1 MDKNSLS
8 RISNSETCQ
17 IRELD
22 AKHLDPWNI
31 GNWKDWEFCQGNYR
45 KIYSIDTNIPRK
57 ELFLVNGFMKQIN
70 AESKKK
76 DQFILATKLPI
87 VLEKKKKYDS
97 LIFSIFDTKS
107 TITREYTIQYKWV
120 NDKEVKVINGFRTRS
135 ELEDNVLET
144 GYNID
149 RYNQMGRKMA
159 SYYLDLD
166 HPEYTDYPMNPDLY
180 SYTNTPNNLYRKTD
194 KIPERSGTFNAHLF
208 VSPY

>member
-1 MDKNSLS
+1 MS
-8 RISNSETCQ
+8 RISKTEVCE

-31 GNWKDWEFCQGNYR
+31 GNWKDWEFCQGSYR
-45 KIYSIDTNIPRK
+45 KIYSIDTNIDRK
-57 ELFLVNGFMKQIN
+57 ELYLINRFVKEMN
-70 AESKKK
+70 AESKKEH
-76 DQFILATKLPI
+76 FLLAPKLGI

-97 LIFSIFDTKS
+97 LLFYIFDTKS
-107 TITREYTIQYKWV
+107 KITREYTIQYKWI
-120 NDKEVKVINGFRTRS
+120 NKKEVEIINGFRTRT

-166 HPEYTDYPMNPDLY
+166 RPHYTEFPMNTDMY

-194 KIPERSGTFNAHLF
+194 KIPERAGTFNSHLF
-208 VSPY
+208 NSPY

>member
-1 MDKNSLS
+1 MS
-8 RISNSETCQ
+8 RISKTEVCQ

-31 GNWKDWEFCQGNYR
+31 GNWKDWEFCQGSYR
-45 KIYSIDTNIPRK
+45 KIYSIDINIDRR
-57 ELFLVNGFMKQIN
+57 ELYLINEFIKQMN
-70 AESKKK
+70 AETKA
-76 DQFILATKLPI
+76 DQFLLATKLGI

-97 LIFSIFDTKS
+97 LLFYIFDTKS
-107 TITREYTIQYKWV
+107 KITREYTIQYKWI
-120 NDKEVKVINGFRTRS
+120 NKKEVEVINGFRTRT

-149 RYNQMGRKMA
+149 RYNQLGRKMA

-166 HPEYTDYPMNPDLY
+166 RPHYTDYPMNPDLY

-194 KIPERSGTFNAHLF
+194 KIPERSGTFNAQLF
-208 VSPY
+208 NSPY